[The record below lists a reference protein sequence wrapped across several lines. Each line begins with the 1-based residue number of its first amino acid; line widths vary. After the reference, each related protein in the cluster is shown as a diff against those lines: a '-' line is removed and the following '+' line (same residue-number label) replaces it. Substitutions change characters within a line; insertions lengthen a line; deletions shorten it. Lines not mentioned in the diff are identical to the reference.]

1 MSVLLFGLSLLLPAA
16 AGVLLVLLFCP
27 ALNQGRAGRLFAGF
41 AGCGLGM
48 GLATCLSFLS
58 LLVGAAPLLPL
69 VEIGAALLT
78 GVGWLVLLR
87 RRAARA
93 APPLPEPPGGTRIE
107 LLLAGIA
114 ACALAA
120 SAASFFLTY
129 LQEPHGRWDAWL
141 IWNMH
146 ARFLYRGGELW
157 AEAFASGLDW
167 SHWDYPLLLPLA
179 IARGWGYLGGEN
191 LPVPALVA
199 ALFAFITLG
208 LLCASLAF
216 LRRPGQGY
224 LAAMVL
230 MGTPF
235 FVTMGESQ
243 FADIPLAFFILAT
256 LALLVT
262 AARSAPGGTGALILA
277 GLCAGLA
284 AWTKNEGLLFLPV
297 AAAALFGTTLRR
309 AGAAGASRR
318 TAAFL
323 AGALPVLLAVA
334 AFKLG
339 IAPTNDLLAGFGREA
354 LGAKLF
360 DADRYWA
367 IARAFFLTGL
377 SFTQGLID
385 VRVGM
390 RINPGAVS
398 VILLAAYLLL
408 AGIGSDRAGRAGL
421 AQAGAILA
429 LMPAGYFFVYVM
441 TPLDLDYHLA
451 TSLNRLFLQLWPGA
465 IFVVFMLANGPEAAT
480 GAGAPA
486 PLPPRA
492 ATRAA
497 EGKKPKRI

>member
-1 MSVLLFGLSLLLPAA
+1 MTALLFILSLLLPAA
-16 AGVLLVLLFCP
+16 AGIPLVLLLCP
-27 ALNQGRAGRLFAGF
+27 ALNRGWAGRLFAGF
-41 AGCGLGM
+41 AGLGLGV
-48 GLATCLSFLS
+48 GLATCVSFLS
-58 LLVGAAPLLPL
+58 LLVGAAPVVPL
-69 VEIGAALLT
+69 VEVGAALLA
-78 GVGWLVLLR
+78 GIGWLLLFR
-87 RRAARA
+87 RRAAQT
-93 APPLPEPPGGTRIE
+93 APPLPGPPQGTRFE

-114 ACALAA
+114 ACELLA
-120 SAASFFLTY
+120 SAASFFLTF
-129 LQEPHGRWDAWL
+129 LREPHGRWDAWL

-146 ARFLYRGGELW
+146 ARFLYRGGALW
-157 AEAFASGLDW
+157 REAFASGLDW

-179 IARGWGYLGGEN
+179 VARSWGYLGGET

-199 ALFAFITLG
+199 ALFALMTLG
-208 LLCASLAF
+208 LLCSSLGF

-235 FVTMGESQ
+235 FIAMGASQ

-256 LALLVT
+256 LTLLMT

-277 GLCAGLA
+277 GLAAGLA

-297 AAAALFGTTLRR
+297 AAAALFGTTARSG
-309 AGAAGASRR
+309 GATAAVRR

-323 AGALPVLLAVA
+323 AGTIPGLLAVA

-339 IAPTNDLLAGFGREA
+339 IAPANDLLAGFGWEA
-354 LGAKLF
+354 LAAKLF

-390 RINPGAVS
+390 HLNPGAVN
-398 VILLAAYLLL
+398 VILLAAYLLF
-408 AGIGSDRAGRAGL
+408 AGVRIDPPGRAGL
-421 AQAGAILA
+421 VQAGAILA
-429 LMPAGYFFVYVM
+429 AMLTGYFFVYVM

-451 TSLNRLFLQLWPGA
+451 TSLNRLFIQLWPGA
-465 IFVVFMLANGPEAAT
+465 IFVVFMIANTPEATT
-480 GAGAPA
+480 GNGAPT
-486 PLPPRA
+486 PLPSPVAARA
-492 ATRAA
+492 AH
-497 EGKKPKRI
+497 GKNPKRT